1 MPEQISMPET
11 DTDLSIAADKFLEAV
26 KDLKLSKD
34 LKQKTEDELLSAMRK
49 HRKYQLSHGWHILQI
64 KEGKEQKDKI
74 LVK

>member
-34 LKQKTEDELLSAMRK
+34 LKQKTEDECLSAMRK
-49 HRKYQLSHGWHILQI
+49 QG
-64 KEGKEQKDKI
+64 
-74 LVK
+74 